1 MSSLNM
7 RPIANGLK
15 ATDGCVVLANPD
27 LDHLIRTVEVHST
40 PVVIANQL
48 AWVAP
53 NSIETKSTPFK
64 DTLAAW
70 CKAKTSGDI
79 KQLLNFYTPDCSANG
94 KTLAQWMP
102 TLKTEIARVQGRPLQ
117 LKDVS
122 YLRWTDTVDTMIVT
136 FSEVV
141 DGARTSWTKRQYWAR
156 EANQWKIFFEGIL

>member
-48 AWVAP
+48 DWVAP
-53 NSIETKSTPFK
+53 NSIETESTPFK

-70 CKAKTSGDI
+70 RKAKTSGDI
-79 KQLLNFYTPDCSANG
+79 NQLLNFYTPDFSANK

-102 TLKTEIARVQGRPLQ
+102 TLKMEITRV
-117 LKDVS
+117 
-122 YLRWTDTVDTMIVT
+122 
-136 FSEVV
+136 
-141 DGARTSWTKRQYWAR
+141 
-156 EANQWKIFFEGIL
+156 

>member
-48 AWVAP
+48 AWVAL

-70 CKAKTSGDI
+70 RKAKTSGDI
-79 KQLLNFYTPDCSANG
+79 KQLLNFYTPDCSAHG
-94 KTLAQWMP
+94 KTLAQWRP

-122 YLRWTDTVDTMIVT
+122 HLRWTDTVDTMIVT

-141 DGARTSWTKRQYWAR
+141 DGTRTRWTKRQYWAR
-156 EANQWKIFFEGIL
+156 KGNQWKIFFEGML